1 MELFNADF
9 GGARITGHG
18 IGPVLEAFSGV
29 SSIAVLRG
37 GGLGDLMYALPAVA
51 ALKAAYPEASV
62 TLLCTPVQAELLS
75 QTVGPADEAVVL
87 PFAEGVRPGPEDHHE
102 LERFFA
108 GMRARNFDLAVQ
120 LHGGGRYS
128 NPFLLG
134 LGARHTVG
142 TRTPDAAPLERTVPY
157 VYYQHEPLR
166 ALEVAGFAGAPPRE
180 LEARLQALP
189 EFGRQL
195 AQEPLLGNG
204 GPELSNDGSANSGG
218 PRQGLPLGN
227 APGYGRVLVIHPGAT
242 DLRRRWPA
250 ERFAAV
256 ARRAAD
262 DGFRVFVVGDS
273 SEKELAET
281 VVELA
286 VEHSQAEHPGAEQV
300 NTGSRKSESAEARP
314 AVESL
319 AGKLSLGELAALLA
333 ASAVV
338 VANDSGP
345 RHLAQA
351 LGAPTVGIYW
361 AGNAINAA
369 PLGRS
374 RHRVRLGWV
383 TRCPV
388 CGVDVTQV
396 GWTAPRCPHDESTV
410 KAIEPSEVYGDV
422 LQLTAMSP
430 LPHGR

>member
-1 MELFNADF
+1 MELINADF

-18 IGPVLEAFSGV
+18 IGPVLEEFGGV
-29 SSIAVLRG
+29 SRIAVLRG

-51 ALKAAYPEASV
+51 ALKAAYPGASV

-75 QTVGPADEAVVL
+75 QTVGPVDETVIL
-87 PFAEGVRPGPEDHHE
+87 PFAEGVRPGPEDPHE
-102 LERFFA
+102 VERFFA

-120 LHGGGRYS
+120 VHGGGRYS
-128 NPFLLG
+128 NPFLLR

-189 EFGRQL
+189 EFIQRLGQAL
-195 AQEPLLGNG
+195 PLGNG
-204 GPELSNDGSANSGG
+204 GLAKGGSGRGDGG
-218 PRQGLPLGN
+218 
-227 APGYGRVLVIHPGAT
+227 PGYGRVLVIHPGAT
-242 DLRRRWPA
+242 DPRRRWPA

-262 DGFRVFVVGDS
+262 DGFRVYVVGDS

-286 VEHSQAEHPGAEQV
+286 LEQAG
-300 NTGSRKSESAEARP
+300 TGQAGTGQPAAGHVAEARP

-319 AGKLSLGELAALLA
+319 AGNLSLGELAALLTG
-333 ASAVV
+333 STVV

-351 LGAPTVGIYW
+351 LGTSTVGIYW

-374 RHRVRLGWV
+374 KHRVRLGWV

-410 KAIEPSEVYGDV
+410 KAVEPSEVYEDV

>member
-9 GGARITGHG
+9 GGARITGQG
-18 IGPVLEAFSGV
+18 IGPVLEAFSGI
-29 SSIAVLRG
+29 SRIAVLRG
-37 GGLGDLMYALPAVA
+37 GGLGDLMFALPAVA
-51 ALKAAYPEASV
+51 ALKAAYPGSSV
-62 TLLCTPVQAELLS
+62 TLLGTPVHAELLS
-75 QTVGPADEAVVL
+75 QTVGPVDETVIL
-87 PFAEGVRPGPEDHHE
+87 PFSEGVRPGPEDEDE

-128 NPFLLG
+128 NPFLLR

-142 TRTPDAAPLERTVPY
+142 TRTADAARLERTVPY
-157 VYYQHEPLR
+157 LYYQHEPLR

-189 EFGRQL
+189 EFHRQL
-195 AQEPLLGNG
+195 EQEVLGNG
-204 GPELSNDGSANSGG
+204 GPGH
-218 PRQGLPLGN
+218 GN
-227 APGYGRVLVIHPGAT
+227 AGPGNAGPGNHEVLVIHPGAT
-242 DLRRRWPA
+242 DERRRWPA

-256 ARRAAD
+256 ARRAVD
-262 DGFRVFVVGDS
+262 DGFRVYVVGDS

-286 VEHSQAEHPGAEQV
+286 AEQ
-300 NTGSRKSESAEARP
+300 TGTGQSGTAQTSTGQVQDARP

-333 ASAVV
+333 RSAAV

-351 LGAPTVGIYW
+351 LGTPTVGIFW
-361 AGNAINAA
+361 TGNAINAA

-374 RHRVRLGWV
+374 MHRIHLGWA
-383 TRCPV
+383 TRCEV

-396 GWTAPRCPHDESTV
+396 GWTAPRCPHNESTV
-410 KAIEPSEVYGDV
+410 KAVEPSEVYEDV
-422 LQLTAMSP
+422 LQLTATSP
-430 LPHGR
+430 LPRGR

>member
-9 GGARITGHG
+9 GGARITGQG

-29 SSIAVLRG
+29 SRIAVLRG
-37 GGLGDLMYALPAVA
+37 GGLGDLMFAMPAVA
-51 ALKAAYPEASV
+51 ALKAAYPGASV
-62 TLLCTPVQAELLS
+62 TLLGTPVHADLLS
-75 QTVGPADEAVVL
+75 QTVGPVDETVIL
-87 PFAEGVRPGPEDHHE
+87 PFSEGVRPGPEDDGE
-102 LERFFA
+102 VEGFFA
-108 GMRARNFDLAVQ
+108 EMRARNFDLAVQ

-128 NPFLLG
+128 NPFLLR

-142 TRTPDAAPLERTVPY
+142 TRTPDASPLERTVPY
-157 VYYQHEPLR
+157 LYYQHEPLR
-166 ALEVAGFAGAPPRE
+166 ALELAGFAGAPPRE
-180 LEARLQALP
+180 LEARLEALP
-189 EFGRQL
+189 ELRQQL
-195 AQEPLLGNG
+195 AQDLALDG
-204 GPELSNDGSANSGG
+204 GPGDRRL
-218 PRQGLPLGN
+218 
-227 APGYGRVLVIHPGAT
+227 VVIHPGAT
-242 DLRRRWPA
+242 DPRRRWPA

-262 DGFRVFVVGDS
+262 DGFRVYVVGDS

-286 VEHSQAEHPGAEQV
+286 AED
-300 NTGSRKSESAEARP
+300 SADGTAAASNAPRP

-333 ASAVV
+333 GSSVV

-351 LGAPTVGIYW
+351 LGTPTVGVYW
-361 AGNAINAA
+361 VGNAINAA

-374 RHRVRLGWV
+374 LHRIHLGWA
-383 TRCPV
+383 TRCEV

-410 KAIEPSEVYGDV
+410 KAIEPSEVYEDV
-422 LQLTAMSP
+422 LQLTATSP
-430 LPHGR
+430 HLRGR

>member
-18 IGPVLEAFSGV
+18 IGPVLEPFSGV
-29 SSIAVLRG
+29 SRIAVLRG
-37 GGLGDLMYALPAVA
+37 GGLGDLMFALPAVA
-51 ALKAAYPEASV
+51 SLKAAYPGASV
-62 TLLCTPVQAELLS
+62 TLLGTPVHAELLS
-75 QTVGPADEAVVL
+75 QTAGPVDETVIL
-87 PFAEGVRPGPEDHHE
+87 PFAEGVRPGPEDDGE

-108 GMRARNFDLAVQ
+108 DMRTRNFDLAVQ

-128 NPFLLG
+128 NPFLLR

-157 VYYQHEPLR
+157 LYYQHEPLR
-166 ALEVAGFAGAPPRE
+166 SLEVAGFAGAAPVE
-180 LEARLQALP
+180 LEARLQVLP
-189 EFGRQL
+189 EFRQQL
-195 AQEPLLGNG
+195 AQDKAVETLDGAARGNH
-204 GPELSNDGSANSGG
+204 
-218 PRQGLPLGN
+218 RM
-227 APGYGRVLVIHPGAT
+227 LVIHPGAT
-242 DLRRRWPA
+242 DPRRRWPA

-262 DGFRVFVVGDS
+262 DGFRVYVVGDS

-286 VEHSQAEHPGAEQV
+286 VEHPADG
-300 NTGSRKSESAEARP
+300 P
-314 AVESL
+314 AVDPPSGRAGVESPGVASL

-333 ASAVV
+333 DSTVV

-351 LGAPTVGIYW
+351 LGTPTVGVYW
-361 AGNAINAA
+361 VGNAINAA

-374 RHRVRLGWV
+374 LHRIHMGWA
-383 TRCPV
+383 TRCEV

-410 KAIEPSEVYGDV
+410 KAVEPSEVYEDV
-422 LQLTAMSP
+422 LQLTATSP
-430 LPHGR
+430 LLRGR